1 MTAILV
7 SLLNSNVKKCFL
19 NFVGVLNV
27 LSLSFRRR
35 IYGPWNYAK
44 GSIDGEKTSNSL
56 FVKKKRKFLFWLMYV
71 LSRLGWLMCMHIF
84 VLYFFSSKKK
94 KKNQPEVFKILNP
107 NTVSDCVLW
116 VHASQVPQQPC
127 VFQGTFATT
136 NDPLQRLTFL
146 FFFPISDPTFKIY
159 FERTFLHPSQNE

>member
-1 MTAILV
+1 MKAPREVVAAILV

-19 NFVGVLNV
+19 NFVGILNV

-56 FVKKKRKFLFWLMYV
+56 FVKKKKGKFLFWLMYV

-84 VLYFFSSKKK
+84 VLSFKWKKK
-94 KKNQPEVFKILNP
+94 KKNQPKVFKILNP
-107 NTVSDCVLW
+107 ITVSDCVLW
-116 VHASQVPQQPC
+116 VHASQVPQQPW

-136 NDPLQRLTFL
+136 NDPLQRST
-146 FFFPISDPTFKIY
+146 FFFSISGRSSF
-159 FERTFLHPSQNE
+159 